1 MDGRIF
7 IDLVGGSGV
16 SRDRRDREEFVA
28 WHRRPDALPLPPEE
42 RIPWTE
48 RVAGLRWLFAAP
60 GIARRVRDGSGRG
73 RRREAR
79 EVRIDGIG

>member
-7 IDLVGGSGV
+7 IDIV
-16 SRDRRDREEFVA
+16 RDDGDRRARRDREEWAA

-42 RIPWTE
+42 SVPWTR
-48 RVAGLRWLFAAP
+48 RVAVLRVLFAAP
-60 GIARRVRDGSGRG
+60 GVARRIRGASGRG

-79 EVRIDGIG
+79 EVRIDGVG